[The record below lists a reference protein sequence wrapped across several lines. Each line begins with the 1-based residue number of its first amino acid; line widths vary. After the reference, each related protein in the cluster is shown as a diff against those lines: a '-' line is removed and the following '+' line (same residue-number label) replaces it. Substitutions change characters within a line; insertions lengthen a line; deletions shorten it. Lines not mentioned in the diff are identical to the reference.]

1 VANVENISAER
12 IRALETENEAL
23 RRKLAALQDADER
36 LQEQKNLLQTI
47 FDHLPLM
54 VNMGSEGRIEIVN
67 RAWERILGW
76 TAKDLAPTDTESLIA
91 ALYPDPRER
100 ERVHSFMR
108 EGKAEWLD
116 FSTRTRDGRTIETT
130 WTNVHLEDGR
140 WLGIGQDIT
149 ERKRAERALRESE
162 ERFRAIYEHGR
173 MGIAVSDLE
182 GRLLLT
188 NPVFER
194 ILGYERDEL
203 IGRNFREFTF
213 DEDLHQEDV
222 YVREML
228 EGKRDHYEIE
238 KRFYRK
244 DRAVI
249 WVVLSAAVVRG
260 SDRKPAFGLA
270 MIQDITER
278 RRSEEELSRAQAYL
292 AEAERLSHIGT
303 WAVNVI
309 TQQIVFWSDEH
320 YRIFGFDPEAGIP
333 PLAAVLDRWHPD
345 DAGTLAVFHD
355 AVAQKR
361 DYQFEFRLIRPDG
374 MTRNIMSIGHPVT
387 NEAGEL
393 VEFMGVAM
401 DVTEQRLIEREL
413 QSSASQLRALA
424 TQIQHVREEE
434 DTRIARE
441 LHDELGSSLT
451 SLKWDLEDLEN
462 SLDATFANSDIAA
475 LHNRIARMAKSAETT
490 IRAVKRISSEL
501 RPSILDDLGI
511 CEALEWQAQEFQA
524 RTGIR
529 TSCEIAVE
537 STPLR
542 RDQMT
547 AVFRIAQEAFTNIL
561 RHARATRVHMAI
573 TESCA
578 GFELRITDNGQGVTD
593 AQIASPLSLGIL
605 GMRERAHLAGGRI
618 EIGSTGSQGTT
629 VAVHVPIANC
639 EPEVEVAQ
647 RSAR

>member
-1 VANVENISAER
+1 MGNVRNVSAER
-12 IRALETENEAL
+12 IRALEAENEEL

-36 LQEQKNLLQTI
+36 LQQQKNLLQTI

-54 VNMGSEGRIEIVN
+54 VNVASEGQIEIVN
-67 RAWERILGW
+67 RAWERTLGW
-76 TAKDLAPTDTESLIA
+76 TAEDLAAEDTESLIE

-100 ERVHSFMR
+100 ERVHSFIR
-108 EGKAEWLD
+108 EGKAEWTD
-116 FSTRTRDGRTIETT
+116 FSTRTRHGRTIETT

-140 WLGIGQDIT
+140 WVGIGQDIT
-149 ERKRAERALRESE
+149 ERKRAEQMLRESE

-173 MGIAVSDLE
+173 MGIAVGDLE
-182 GRLLLT
+182 GRLLFA
-188 NPVFER
+188 NPVFEK
-194 ILGYERDEL
+194 ILGYEQGEL
-203 IGRNFREFTF
+203 IGRSFREFTF
-213 DEDLHQEDV
+213 DGDLCQEDL

-238 KRFYRK
+238 KRYRRK
-244 DRAVI
+244 DGAVI
-249 WVVLSAAVVRG
+249 WVVLSATVVRG

-270 MIQDITER
+270 MIQEITER
-278 RRSEEELSRAQAYL
+278 KRSEEELSRAQAYL

-309 TQQIVFWSDEH
+309 TQEIVFWSDEH
-320 YRIFGFDPEAGIP
+320 YRIFGFDPELGIP
-333 PLAAVLDRWHPD
+333 PLSAVLDRWHPD
-345 DAGTLAVFHD
+345 DAATLAVFYD

-361 DYQFEFRLIRPDG
+361 DYQFEFRLILPDG
-374 MTRNIMSIGHPVT
+374 TTRNIVSIGHPVT

-401 DVTEQRLIEREL
+401 DVTEQRLVDREL

-424 TQIQHVREEE
+424 SQVERVREEE

-462 SLDATFANSDIAA
+462 SLDATSANLDIAA
-475 LHNRIARMAKSAETT
+475 LRNRIARMAKSAETN

-529 TSCEIAVE
+529 TACEIAVE
-537 STPLR
+537 STPLN

-561 RHARATRVHMAI
+561 RHAKATRVHMAI
-573 TESCA
+573 RQSCA
-578 GFELRITDNGQGVTD
+578 EFELRITDDGQGVTH
-593 AQIASPLSLGIL
+593 AQIANPLSLGIL

-618 EIGSTGSQGTT
+618 EIQSTGGQGTT
-629 VAVHVPIANC
+629 VAVHIPIAKS
-639 EPEVEVAQ
+639 EPETDIDQ
-647 RSAR
+647 SSAR

>member
-1 VANVENISAER
+1 MANVRNVSAER
-12 IRALETENEAL
+12 IRALEAENEEL

-36 LQEQKNLLQTI
+36 LQQQKNLLQTI

-54 VNMGSEGRIEIVN
+54 VNVASEGQIEIVN
-67 RAWERILGW
+67 RAWERTLGW
-76 TAKDLAPTDTESLIA
+76 TAEDLAAEDTESLIE

-100 ERVHSFMR
+100 ERVHSFIR
-108 EGKAEWLD
+108 EGKAEWTD
-116 FSTRTRDGRTIETT
+116 FSTRTRHGRTIETT

-140 WLGIGQDIT
+140 WVGIGQDIT
-149 ERKRAERALRESE
+149 ERKRAEQALRESE

-173 MGIAVSDLE
+173 MGIAVGDLE
-182 GRLLLT
+182 GRLLFA
-188 NPVFER
+188 NPVFEK
-194 ILGYERDEL
+194 ILGYEQGEL
-203 IGRNFREFTF
+203 IGRSFREFTF
-213 DEDLHQEDV
+213 DGDLCQEDL

-238 KRFYRK
+238 KRYHRK
-244 DRAVI
+244 DGAVI
-249 WVVLSAAVVRG
+249 WVVLSATVVRG

-278 RRSEEELSRAQAYL
+278 KRSEEELSRAQAYL

-309 TQQIVFWSDEH
+309 TQEIVFWSDEH
-320 YRIFGFDPEAGIP
+320 YRIFGFDPERGIP
-333 PLAAVLDRWHPD
+333 PLAAVLERWHPD
-345 DAGTLAVFHD
+345 DAAALAVFYD

-361 DYQFEFRLIRPDG
+361 DYQFEFRLILPDG
-374 MTRNIMSIGHPVT
+374 TTRNIVSIGHPVT

-401 DVTEQRLIEREL
+401 DVTEQRLVEREL
-413 QSSASQLRALA
+413 QISASQLRALA
-424 TQIQHVREEE
+424 SQLERVREEE

-462 SLDATFANSDIAA
+462 SLDATSAKWDIAA
-475 LHNRIARMAKSAETT
+475 LRNRIASMAKSAENN

-529 TSCEIAVE
+529 TACEIAVE
-537 STPLR
+537 STPLN

-547 AVFRIAQEAFTNIL
+547 AVFRIAQEAFTNIV
-561 RHARATRVHMAI
+561 RHAKATRVHMAVRQ
-573 TESCA
+573 SCVE
-578 GFELRITDNGQGVTD
+578 FELRITDNGQGVTH
-593 AQIASPLSLGIL
+593 AQIANPLSLGIL

-618 EIGSTGSQGTT
+618 EIRSTGGQGTT
-629 VAVHVPIANC
+629 VAVHIPIAKS
-639 EPEVEVAQ
+639 EPETHIDQSPA
-647 RSAR
+647 S